1 MKDAIVAKKKIAKE
15 RVHVIKPDIILPVN
29 NLAYPDEHDKDNSSE
44 VFFYIRP
51 RHFSIKTI

>member
-44 VFFYIRP
+44 VFFLYP
-51 RHFSIKTI
+51 CHATFL